1 MGSCQVLA
9 QSTSPTIRALECNV
23 EGGTRGT
30 DQEESELEGAAICV
44 SIYLSLLPPRSAES
58 AGEKQG
64 HLRCSKSA
72 SAPAA
77 WAPPRWACPNPK
89 LEGGR
94 PHKRRQ
100 HRLIIPIK

>member
-23 EGGTRGT
+23 EG
-30 DQEESELEGAAICV
+30 ELGAPIRERASWRV
-44 SIYLSLLPPRSAES
+44 QLSVYLSLSPPPRPAES

-77 WAPPRWACPNPK
+77 WAPP
-89 LEGGR
+89 GGLVR
-94 PHKRRQ
+94 TPSWKVAVRIRDANTD
-100 HRLIIPIK
+100 